1 MLLCVEMHWTSNSN
15 FVQASQSEVTEQE
28 IRNILVQLA
37 VQTTD
42 AIESESL
49 EIKGWCK
56 NIKELIE
63 KVSESAACLAN
74 SKGGLVLVGIE
85 DHPKE
90 ASKYSPCP
98 YSDVN
103 PEWLQRRIW
112 DQTMPPVNCTVSD
125 ISELIPVTSPSGSN
139 VFAIRLPKTT
149 IMSGHLTAKGISK
162 TRIGKECR
170 TQYAA
175 EDDRTNVVVP
185 GATRSSLSSLSLQ
198 WAEGKYS
205 KKFPDGCFDGDYWE
219 LLRQGR
225 LLVDTTAFCESQ
237 NEQITLAA
245 LLLFGTK
252 KALNQHVPFFETT
265 IISKAGTITLR
276 ENIIDSIRDLCLG
289 NNAILAGLVP
299 KIDIKILLE
308 LVTNCYVHRCYR
320 SPGPVII
327 RLDEH
332 GLEIENPGE
341 LPAGL
346 SADSLIHCVPVYRN
360 LLLAEASRF
369 FALCD
374 KVGLGIDIVFRGILE
389 HGLPFPEF
397 ESEHGRFCARIPLV
411 GSVEF
416 SEFVKRR
423 SQSLT
428 SLDEIIVLRM
438 LWGKESVRET
448 DLYKSMQ
455 RGKAFGD
462 RVLSEM
468 VKKYMIETV
477 NIGTEY
483 RMTPVVR
490 RDIEEVF
497 KEDQPTIPGLWGE

>member
-1 MLLCVEMHWTSNSN
+1 MRQTSNSSFPLTGQPGDTAQDVRN
-15 FVQASQSEVTEQE
+15 IFAQLESQSV
-28 IRNILVQLA
+28 
-37 VQTTD
+37 D
-42 AIESESL
+42 AIESEQL

-56 NIKELIE
+56 NLKELID
-63 KVSESAACLAN
+63 KVSESSACLAN
-74 SKGGLVLVGIE
+74 ARGGLVLVGIE
-85 DHPKE
+85 DHPKD

-103 PEWLQRRIW
+103 PEWLQNRIW
-112 DQTMPPVNCTVSD
+112 DLTMPPVNCTVSD
-125 ISELIPVTSPSGSN
+125 FSELIPGSAPSGSN
-139 VFAIRLPKTT
+139 VFAVRLPKTA
-149 IMSGHLTAKGISK
+149 IMSGHLTAKGVSK

-175 EDDRTNVVVP
+175 EDDRTNVIVP
-185 GATRSSLSSLSLQ
+185 GATRLSLSSVTLQ
-198 WAEGKYS
+198 WAESKHS
-205 KKFPDGCFDGDYWE
+205 KKFRDGCFDGDYWE

-225 LLVDTTAFCESQ
+225 LLADTTLSCEPQ

-252 KALNQHVPFFETT
+252 KALNQHVPFFETM
-265 IISKAGTITLR
+265 IISKAGTTTLR
-276 ENIIDSIRDLCLG
+276 ENIIDSIRVLCLG
-289 NNAILAGLVP
+289 HNAILPGLVP
-299 KIDIKILLE
+299 KIDIKILME
-308 LVTNCYVHRCYR
+308 LVANCYVHRCYR

-346 SADSLIHCVPVYRN
+346 SVDSLIHCVPVYRN

-374 KVGLGIDIVFRGILE
+374 KVGQGIDIVFRGILE

-397 ESEHGRFCARIPLV
+397 ESEHGKFCARIPLA
-411 GSVEF
+411 GSAEF

-428 SLDEIIVLRM
+428 SLDEIIALRM
-438 LWGKESVRET
+438 LWGKESVHVG
-448 DLYKSMQ
+448 DLYRAMQ
-455 RGKAFGD
+455 RGKSFGD

-468 VKKYMIETV
+468 VQKLMIEKV
-477 NIGTEY
+477 AGDSDIRLAPGL
-483 RMTPVVR
+483 R
-490 RDIEEVF
+490 RDIQDIF
-497 KEDQPTIPGLWGE
+497 KEDQPMIPGLWGQ